1 MQYYSETLL
10 VTSYCDNVDLPSQG
24 SELEGLASLIL
35 NGYSKVDAL

>member
-1 MQYYSETLL
+1 M
-10 VTSYCDNVDLPSQG
+10 VTSYCDNVDLTSQG